1 MRSWYLAIPF
11 GFLLCM
17 IENRSSQ
24 IIRPLMNEEIEI
36 VSAKVIACGTTQR
49 EFKHLSLDLTA
60 LRQLQ

>member
-1 MRSWYLAIPF
+1 
-11 GFLLCM
+11 M